1 MAAPAPPWPM
11 RVRERAIEAEDLCDQ
26 SRGMLRAA
34 VEHLASPMHVA
45 DAEDDDGRAR
55 AGLVGVN
62 LLTAN
67 IGLASA
73 AASLAAA
80 ELLALRGAAADPRV
94 PLPSVAD
101 IPDAHE
107 TERRALGMLR
117 EARVYAEGAY
127 DVVGW
132 CSDRLL
138 SAYNLLGHPD
148 LPGVDCFV
156 DAERDTAHGY
166 LVAAENIAG
175 VSAAY
180 SYTAIC
186 MFFPD

>member
-1 MAAPAPPWPM
+1 MAAPAPPWPI
-11 RVRERAIEAEDLCDQ
+11 RVRERVIEAEALCDE

-34 VEHLASPMHVA
+34 VERLASPMPQ
-45 DAEDDDGRAR
+45 DDDGRAR
-55 AGLVGVN
+55 AGLIGVE
-62 LLTAN
+62 LLAAN

-80 ELLALRGAAADPRV
+80 EVLALRGAAADPTD

-107 TERRALGMLR
+107 IERRALGMLR
-117 EARVYAEGAY
+117 RAMVYAEAAY

-132 CSDRLL
+132 CCDRLL
-138 SAYNLLGHPD
+138 TAYNLLDHPD

-156 DAERDTAHGY
+156 DAEREAAHVC
-166 LVAAENIAG
+166 LDAAENIAG

-180 SYTAIC
+180 AYTALC
-186 MFFPD
+186 VLLPD